1 MHVVREQG
9 RKSDVIAKTGASQ
22 IAILAPDTDAA
33 GARLLVARLQR
44 ELDAASNNAMIAR
57 PFRLRA
63 GYCAVE
69 DLSTANIDVNGLVQ
83 RARSALDHIP
93 ADGHREMI
101 VSFDDLPLT
110 RAAPPS

>member
-1 MHVVREQG
+1 
-9 RKSDVIAKTGASQ
+9 
-22 IAILAPDTDAA
+22 
-33 GARLLVARLQR
+33 
-44 ELDAASNNAMIAR
+44 MIAR

-93 ADGHREMI
+93 ADGHRATI

-110 RAAPPS
+110 RASPPS